1 MKLSFKKIMSL
12 MLALVLAVTAV
23 QLDKLSVVE
32 AEDTT
37 VETTISAGNTN
48 YVKANAFKN
57 VSETSG
63 LGGAVQ
69 GDLRYNHPALYDV
82 PFGIYTPNDDSE
94 NLGVEESTYRWPYAA
109 IKVNAPQTGEYDF
122 SLVVNSNTSAT
133 YNTFGMIVDGVM
145 HVLSYDKTS
154 SKANA
159 FKTLSLSKG
168 THIIV
173 FTTCMPTDSATAKSL
188 GTDDSSAYAW
198 FNFQTFTAKDGL
210 EFEPAP
216 TAAEV
221 IASVKNRRIEAEDTE
236 YVTYNGYVSSKT
248 ETPTGASNQTVGGVS
263 KGNLKQ
269 TSEELTTYLDK
280 KTTAYL
286 EYKVEAPADGKY
298 NIRVAALPG
307 TTGTS
312 TDWKNPYSVV
322 LVNDKAYTAEYDAG
336 WGKLDAVNLAVDMKK
351 GQNIIRVTTITTDQD
366 CFSATSWINQDYL
379 EIDSKL
385 SAIANG
391 TSTTLTGE
399 DEKIM
404 SNNYTDDKTDTNT
417 ALGGSS
423 GSGAKTNMTSVE
435 TLASDAKYLMDKW
448 SFVAVNVTADKDGYY
463 DIYTDIT
470 TKKATTSTQIG
481 MLVDGIAYGQA
492 FRNASDAVISGTS
505 NINAVVDTSV
515 YLTAGTH
522 TIVFTTPIPATRA
535 TAVSVASNDWNMYPW
550 MDFNSFTFGSGLTIN
565 EAPDKE
571 EFLSGIGTRI
581 EAEDTTKVTYDSVL
595 KSDGND
601 GGYRGT
607 NVSAFTGSSGTTVGG
622 VSRGC
627 IKQSYDD
634 ISVYLDKTSTPYV
647 QYVIEAPQDGEY
659 EVRVGVYAHADGNEE
674 SPYITLMVNDEVYR
688 EQFTGA
694 WKSCDSVEFTVFLKE
709 GYNVIRSLTLTT
721 DQNCFNT
728 SWMNQDFLD
737 ISGGLVP
744 VTVSET
750 DAVVDATESKVISN
764 QYNGDKNVNNGT
776 LEDSSQNLYREDRPS
791 IETLEIDFFK
801 SYEDWPWIAM
811 KVNAVADGYYDITA
825 NIGLNPSSVS
835 NNIGMLVDGI
845 AYGKPFRVANPTK
858 IDATVYLTQGEHIIV
873 FTQAMPESEAKADEV
888 NVNTVAANYPW
899 FNFGTVELGTGLTLT
914 EETLTSEQLKTSVR
928 TRIEA
933 EESEFVTYNIYKEEK
948 KESAS
953 GGNVTGGVK
962 QSKLTQTYSDLSK
975 YTDKITPYV
984 QYAVSAEEAGEY
996 YIRVVSYV
1004 GSDASNKNDYDL
1016 PFIPVLVNGK
1026 AYKAQFEDGWNT
1038 FNSSVI
1044 KVTMREGI
1052 NYIRC
1057 AALTTDQDCYA
1068 ISCYI
1073 NHDYI
1078 EVSNGLTVVPV
1089 TELSTTTTT
1098 NAGDETKVLFKNL
1111 TDNGDSLGKA
1121 VTNDMKY
1128 DRMSIENV
1136 LTSDW
1141 SRLTYSAIKI
1151 HANQDGYYDI
1161 AMEVKM
1167 KGTSTSNYV
1176 ALLVDGENIYPTKV
1190 TALADEA
1197 KQTIGVS
1204 IPLSEGTHTILVTTP
1219 MPTTQK
1225 DADAIPD
1232 GESDS
1237 WTGMNNAYPWF
1248 DFFSFTMS
1256 GGLTVQSVPTEEE
1269 VYPDDPAL
1277 GDVNFDNSI
1286 NDTDAELLRKYLV
1299 SIVVEI
1305 NLKAANAHADDVVDV
1320 KDLVA
1325 ILKLAN
1331 SMGVQPTVYLS
1342 DFNEEFALQ
1351 STNYVTTYSSS
1362 ELDESSGTVITIDSL
1377 NEHRTIH
1384 GFGASMTD
1392 TSASMLSKM
1401 PASELNEAMT
1411 NLFDQENGIGL
1422 SMLRNTIGTS
1432 DFSEEY
1438 YTYDDIPNGETDTDL
1453 SEFDFSKAETIV
1465 TLTKQA
1471 QELNPDLKLFLASW
1485 TAPLWMKDHYK
1496 WASSTKYTYA
1506 GTEHTAYTH
1515 KLRKQYYDV
1524 YANYLVKSVQ
1534 EYEKAGIPVYSLSAQ
1549 NEPFTESTWPGM
1561 YWDEENLIS
1570 FTNNNLRPALVEA
1583 GLNTKILNLDYNF
1596 RNWESGKRI
1605 MDNTMNTT
1613 DGLAF
1618 HWYGGEPEVME
1629 TFSGNE
1635 KYSDKLIY
1643 VTEAS
1648 SGSTTRDAYN
1658 LDDFLNTTEKTVRS
1672 LRSGAQGFMTW
1683 NIALAPE
1690 GGPTYNDVN
1699 EHCFGLL
1706 TCDTS
1711 TGKISYTKE
1720 FFALA
1725 HFSKFIKTDAV
1736 CVDSTDTG
1744 ANTEYNLV
1752 NVVTK
1757 NTDGTMTAVLVNSY
1771 ATDTKVCKLVCGEK
1785 VIEITLAPRS
1795 AVTLT
1800 WHPDFEI

>member
-1 MKLSFKKIMSL
+1 MKLSFKKI
-12 MLALVLAVTAV
+12 LAAFLAIILVVTAIPEYFV
-23 QLDKLSVVE
+23 SKAVE
-32 AEDTT
+32 PS

-48 YVKANAFKN
+48 HVKANAFST

-63 LGGAVQ
+63 LGNAAQ

-82 PFGIYTPNDDSE
+82 PFGIYTPNDASA

-109 IKVNAPQTGEYDF
+109 IKVNAPQTGDYDF
-122 SLVVNSNTSAT
+122 SLVVNSKTTAT

-145 HVLSYDKTS
+145 HVLTYDKAS
-154 SKANA
+154 AAANVLT
-159 FKTLSLSKG
+159 TLTLSKG

-173 FTTCMPTDSATAKSL
+173 FTTGMPVDSKIARGL
-188 GTDDSSAYAW
+188 GTNDNNVYAW
-198 FNFQTFTAKDGL
+198 FNFKTFTAKDGL
-210 EFEPAP
+210 QFESAP

-221 IASVKNRRIEAEDTE
+221 IASVKNRRIEAENTE
-236 YVTYNGYVSSKT
+236 YVTYNGYVSSNT
-248 ETPTGASNQTVGGVS
+248 DTPTGASDKTVGGVS

-269 TSEELTTYLDK
+269 TSEELTSYLDK

-286 EYKVEAPADGKY
+286 EYKVEAPTDGKY
-298 NIRVAALPG
+298 NIRVGAVPG
-307 TTGTS
+307 TIGDSTGWS
-312 TDWKNPYSVV
+312 NPFSVV
-322 LVNDKAYTAEYDAG
+322 LVNEKAYIAEYDAG
-336 WGKLDAVNLAVDMKK
+336 WGMLDAVNLSVDMKK

-379 EIDSKL
+379 EIDSNL
-385 SAIANG
+385 FAIANG

-399 DEKIM
+399 DEKIL
-404 SNNYTDDKTDTNT
+404 SNNYSTDKTDADT
-417 ALGGSS
+417 ALGGST
-423 GSGAKTNMTSVE
+423 GHGTAKSHMVSIE

-565 EAPDKE
+565 EAPNKD

-595 KSDGND
+595 KTDGND
-601 GGYRGT
+601 GGYRGA
-607 NVSAFTGSSGTTVGG
+607 NVSSFTGSSGTTVGG

-627 IKQSYDD
+627 IKQTYEDL
-634 ISVYLDKTSTPYV
+634 SVYFDKTSTPYV
-647 QYVIEAPQDGEY
+647 QYVVEAPQDGEY
-659 EVRVGVYAHADGNEE
+659 AVRVGVYVSGSGEA
-674 SPYITLMVNDEVYR
+674 PYITLLVNDEVYR

-694 WKSCDSVEFTVFLKE
+694 WNSCGVVEFNIPLKK
-709 GYNVIRSLTLTT
+709 GYNVIRSLALTT
-721 DQNCFNT
+721 DQACFST

-737 ISGGLVP
+737 VSAGLVP
-744 VTVSET
+744 VTVSKT
-750 DAVVDATESKVISN
+750 DAVVDHAESKVISN
-764 QYNGDKNVNNGT
+764 KYDDSTVNGM
-776 LEDSSQNLYREDRPS
+776 LEGSSQTLFREDRPS
-791 IETLEIDFFK
+791 IETLEMDFFK
-801 SYEDWPWIAM
+801 NYEDWPWIAM

-825 NIGLNPSSVS
+825 NIGLNTGSVS
-835 NNIGMLVDGI
+835 NYIGILVDGV
-845 AYGKPFRVANPTK
+845 AYGRAFRVANPTK
-858 IDATVYLTQGEHIIV
+858 VDTSVYLTQGEHIIV
-873 FTQAMPESEAKADEV
+873 LTQAMPETESKAAAV
-888 NVNTVAANYPW
+888 TSSTVSANYPW
-899 FNFGTVELGTGLTLT
+899 FNFSTVELGTGLTLA
-914 EETLTSEQLKTSVR
+914 EEALTSDFLKASVR

-933 EESEFVTYNIYKEEK
+933 ENSEFVTYNIYKSENNT
-948 KESAS
+948 SAS
-953 GGNVTGGVK
+953 GGKVTGGVK
-962 QSKLTQTYSDLSK
+962 KGTLTQTYSDLAN

-996 YIRVVSYV
+996 YIRIVSYV
-1004 GSDASNKNDYDL
+1004 GSGASDKDAYDL
-1016 PFIPVLVNGK
+1016 PFVPVLVNGK
-1026 AYKAQFEDGWNT
+1026 AYKAQFEDGWNK

-1044 KVTMREGI
+1044 KVTMKEGI

-1057 AALTTDQDCYA
+1057 ATLTKDQSCFA
-1068 ISCYI
+1068 ISCYV

-1089 TELSTTTTT
+1089 TELPTTTTT

-1111 TDNGDSLGKA
+1111 TDNGDSLGNA
-1121 VTNDMKY
+1121 VTDDMKY
-1128 DRMSIENV
+1128 DRMSIEKV
-1136 LTSDW
+1136 ATSDW
-1141 SRLTYSAIKI
+1141 SRLTYSALKVNAE
-1151 HANQDGYYDI
+1151 HDGYYDI
-1161 AMEVKM
+1161 AIEVNM
-1167 KGTSTSNYV
+1167 RGTSTSNYV
-1176 ALLVDGENIYPTKV
+1176 AVLVDGEKVYATKV
-1190 TALADEA
+1190 TTLENEA
-1197 KQTIGVS
+1197 KQTVGIS
-1204 IPLSEGTHTILVTTP
+1204 IPLAEGTHTILVTTP
-1219 MPTTQK
+1219 MPTMQE
-1225 DADAIPD
+1225 DADAVPD

-1237 WTGMNNAYPWF
+1237 WKGMNNAYPWF
-1248 DFFSFTMS
+1248 NFFTFTLS
-1256 GGLTVQSVPTEEE
+1256 GGLNVQSVPTEEE

-1277 GDVNFDNSI
+1277 GDVNFDNNI
-1286 NDTDAELLRKYLV
+1286 DDTDAVLLRKYLV
-1299 SIVVEI
+1299 SLVVEI
-1305 NLKAANAHADDVVDV
+1305 NLKAANAHVDNVVDV

-1325 ILKLAN
+1325 VLKLAD
-1331 SMGVQPTVYLS
+1331 SMGVQPTAYLS

-1351 STNYVTTYSSS
+1351 SANYVTTYSAS
-1362 ELDESSGTVITIDSL
+1362 ELDESSGTVITIDSSK
-1377 NEHRTIH
+1377 EYRTIH

-1401 PASELNEAMT
+1401 PESELNEAMV

-1422 SMLRNTIGTS
+1422 SMLRNAIGTS

-1438 YTYDDIPNGETDTDL
+1438 YTYNDIPEGETDTDL

-1465 TLTKQA
+1465 NLTKQA

-1496 WASSTKYTYA
+1496 WASSTKFTIA

-1515 KLRKQYYDV
+1515 KLQEQYYDV

-1561 YWDEENLIS
+1561 YWDEEKLIS
-1570 FTNNNLRPALVEA
+1570 FTNNNLRPALAEA

-1618 HWYGGEPEVME
+1618 HWYGGEPEVMG
-1629 TFSGNE
+1629 TFSENE

-1648 SGSTTRDAYN
+1648 SGSTTRDAYS

-1706 TCDTS
+1706 TCDTT

-1720 FFALA
+1720 FFALS
-1725 HFSKFIKTDAV
+1725 HFSKFIKKDAV
-1736 CVDSTDTG
+1736 RVDSTDTG
-1744 ANTEYNLV
+1744 ANTEYDLV

-1757 NTDGTMTAVLVNSY
+1757 NTDGTMTAVVVNSY
-1771 ATDTKVCKLVCGEK
+1771 ATDSKVCKLVCGEK

-1795 AVTLT
+1795 TVTLT

>member
-1 MKLSFKKIMSL
+1 MKISFKKIIATF
-12 MLALVLAVTAV
+12 LAFVLVVTAIPEYFV
-23 QLDKLSVVE
+23 SK
-32 AEDTT
+32 AEETS

-48 YVKANAFKN
+48 HVKANAFSS
-57 VSETSG
+57 VSETIG
-63 LGGAVQ
+63 LGSAGMN
-69 GDLRYNHPALYDV
+69 DLRTDHPSLYDV
-82 PFGIYTPNDDSE
+82 PSGIYTPNDDST
-94 NLGVEESTYRWPYAA
+94 NLGEEESTYRWPYAA

-122 SLVVNSNTSAT
+122 SLVVNSKTAAT

-145 HVLSYDKTS
+145 HVLSYDKAS
-154 SKANA
+154 SAANVLT
-159 FKTLSLSKG
+159 TLTLSKG

-173 FTTCMPTDSATAKSL
+173 FTTCMPTDSAIAKSL
-188 GTDDSSAYAW
+188 NIGDTNVYAW
-198 FNFQTFTAKDGL
+198 FNFHTFTAKDGL

-307 TTGTS
+307 TIGTS

-404 SNNYTDDKTDTNT
+404 SNNYADDKSDSDT
-417 ALGGSS
+417 ALGNSQGHSK
-423 GSGAKTNMTSVE
+423 AKSNMVSIE
-435 TLASDAKYLMDKW
+435 TLASDAKYLMSGW

-463 DIYTDIT
+463 DIYTDIR

-481 MLVDGIAYGQA
+481 MIVDGIAYGQG
-492 FRNASDAVISGTS
+492 FRNATDALISGT
-505 NINAVVDTSV
+505 NDINAVVDTSV
-515 YLTAGTH
+515 YLTEGTH
-522 TIVFTTPIPATRA
+522 TIVFTTPIPETRA

-550 MDFNSFTFGSGLTIN
+550 MNFNSFTFGNGLTIN

-595 KSDGND
+595 KSDGKD

-607 NVSAFTGSSGTTVGG
+607 DVHTYTGSSGNTVGG

-647 QYVIEAPQDGEY
+647 QYVVEAPQEGEY
-659 EVRVGVYAHADGNEE
+659 AVRVGVYAHADGNEE
-674 SPYITLMVNDEVYR
+674 APYITLMVNDEVYR

-709 GYNVIRSLTLTT
+709 GYNVIRSLALTT

-737 ISGGLVP
+737 VSGGLVP
-744 VTVSET
+744 VTVSKT
-750 DAVVDATESKVISN
+750 DAVVDHAESKVISN
-764 QYNGDKNVNNGT
+764 KYDDSTVNGT
-776 LEDSSQNLYREDRPS
+776 LEGSSQTLFREDRPS
-791 IETLEIDFFK
+791 VETLEMDFFK
-801 SYEDWPWIAM
+801 NYEDWPWIAM

-825 NIGLNPSSVS
+825 NIGLNTGSVS
-835 NNIGMLVDGI
+835 NYIGILVDGV
-845 AYGKPFRVANPTK
+845 AYGRAFRVANPTK
-858 IDATVYLTQGEHIIV
+858 VDTSVYLTQGEHIIV
-873 FTQAMPESEAKADEV
+873 LTQAMPETESKAAAV
-888 NVNTVAANYPW
+888 TSSTVSANYPW
-899 FNFGTVELGTGLTLT
+899 FNFSTVELGTGLTLA
-914 EETLTSEQLKTSVR
+914 EEALTSDILKASVR
-928 TRIEA
+928 TQIEA
-933 EESEFVTYNIYKEEK
+933 EDSEFVTYNIYKSEDYT
-948 KESAS
+948 SAS
-953 GGNVTGGVK
+953 GGAVTGGVK
-962 QSKLTQTYSDLSK
+962 KGTLTQTYSNLAS

-996 YIRVVSYV
+996 YIRIVSYV
-1004 GSDASNKNDYDL
+1004 GSGASNKDEYDL
-1016 PFIPVLVNGK
+1016 PFVPVLVNGK
-1026 AYKAQFEDGWNT
+1026 AYKAQFEDGWNK

-1044 KVTMREGI
+1044 KVTMKEGI

-1057 AALTTDQDCYA
+1057 ATLTKDQSCFA
-1068 ISCYI
+1068 ISCYV

-1089 TELSTTTTT
+1089 TELPTTTTT

-1111 TDNGDSLGKA
+1111 TDNGDFLGNA
-1121 VTNDMKY
+1121 ITNDMKY
-1128 DRMSIENV
+1128 DRMSIEKV
-1136 LTSDW
+1136 LISDW

-1167 KGTSTSNYV
+1167 KETSTSNYV

-1190 TALADEA
+1190 TALEDEP

-1219 MPTTQK
+1219 MPFTQEE
-1225 DADAIPD
+1225 ANNVPA

-1248 DFFSFTMS
+1248 DFYTFTF
-1256 GGLTVQSVPTEEE
+1256 GVGLTAQAVPTEEE
-1269 VYPDDPAL
+1269 VYPDEPAL
-1277 GDVNFDNSI
+1277 GDVNFDNNI
-1286 NDTDAELLRKYLV
+1286 NGVDAELFRKYLV
-1299 SIVVEI
+1299 GQAVEI
-1305 NLKAANAHADDVVDV
+1305 KLKAANAHIDDLVNV

-1331 SMGVQPTVYLS
+1331 SMGVQPTAYLS

-1351 STNYVTTYSSS
+1351 SVNYVTTYSSS
-1362 ELDESSGTVITIDSL
+1362 ALDESTGTVITIDSSK
-1377 NEHRTIH
+1377 EYRTIH

-1401 PASELNEAMT
+1401 PESELNEAMT

-1438 YTYDDIPNGETDTDL
+1438 YTYNDIEKGETDTDL

-1465 TLTKQA
+1465 NLTKQA
-1471 QELNPDLKLFLASW
+1471 KELNPDLKLFLASW

-1496 WASSTKYTYA
+1496 WASSTKYTVA
-1506 GTEHTAYTH
+1506 GTEYTAYTH
-1515 KLRKQYYDV
+1515 KLQKKYYDV
-1524 YANYLVKSVQ
+1524 YANYLVKTVQ

-1549 NEPFTESTWPGM
+1549 NEPFTKSTWPGM
-1561 YWDEENLIS
+1561 YWDEENLIL

-1605 MDNTMNTT
+1605 MDETMDTT

-1648 SGSTTRDAYN
+1648 SGSTTREAYN
-1658 LDDFLNTTEKTVRS
+1658 LDDFLNTTEKIVRS

-1725 HFSKFIKTDAV
+1725 HFSKFIKKDAV

-1744 ANTEYNLV
+1744 ANTEYDLV

-1771 ATDTKVCKLVCGEK
+1771 ATDSKVCKLVCGEK

-1795 AVTLT
+1795 TVTLT
-1800 WHPDFEI
+1800 WHPDFDI